1 VLDFTVPIGA
11 VRFVRFHAVKLPRYS
26 TFLGRTQTEFMR
38 PGECMIVI
46 CNPVAQSAIVV
57 VLLREVNWNKF

>member
-26 TFLGRTQTEFMR
+26 TFLGRTQTM
-38 PGECMIVI
+38 
-46 CNPVAQSAIVV
+46 
-57 VLLREVNWNKF
+57 LR